1 MPSPVHAS
9 HDHAHETTTRLRTAF
24 VLNLTFTLVEVV
36 GGLFTNSL
44 AILSDSLH
52 DLGDSLSIG
61 FSWWMENRAHRP
73 SQGRYSYGFRRLSLV
88 AALVNA
94 IILILGSLIVLGQAF
109 PRLFDPQASNAR
121 GMLILAV
128 LGIVVN
134 GAAVLRMRG
143 GRGMN
148 AQMIAWHLLED
159 VLGWVAVLI
168 VSLSLLVTEIQI
180 LDPLLSMLITGYVLY
195 NVIRN
200 LRKTVAIFLQ
210 AAPADLDVH
219 AIEHELET
227 IAHVLSTHHT
237 HAWSLDGEHHV
248 LTTHLVVPAGASK
261 TEIVQV
267 KADALRLFRQI
278 DLEHTTIEV
287 EYEDE
292 DCRMRDE

>member
-1 MPSPVHAS
+1 M
-9 HDHAHETTTRLRTAF
+9 RTAF
-24 VLNLTFTLVEVV
+24 FLNLIFSVVEVV
-36 GGLFTNSL
+36 GGIYTNSL
-44 AILSDSLH
+44 AILSDALH
-52 DLGDSLSIG
+52 DLGDSLAIG

-73 SQGRYSYGFRRLSLV
+73 SQGRYSYGFRRLSLA

-94 IILILGSLIVLGQAF
+94 VVLMVGSLIILSQAI
-109 PRLFDPQASNAR
+109 PRLFDPQPSNAR
-121 GMLILAV
+121 GMVVLAV
-128 LGIVVN
+128 LGILVN

-143 GRGMN
+143 AQGMN
-148 AQMIAWHLLED
+148 AQIIAWHLLED

-168 VSLSLLVTEIQI
+168 VGLSLLVTDIEI
-180 LDPLLSMLITGYVLY
+180 LDPLLSILVTSYILY

-200 LRKTVAIFLQ
+200 LRKTIAIFLQ
-210 AAPADLDVH
+210 AAPADVDVH

-227 IAHVLSTHHT
+227 IPHVLSTHHT

-248 LTTHLVVPAGASK
+248 LTTHLVVPSGSSK
-261 TEIVQV
+261 AEILQV
-267 KADALRLFRQI
+267 KSDALHLFRQI

>member
-1 MPSPVHAS
+1 MPSPVRAS
-9 HDHAHETTTRLRTAF
+9 HDHAHDATTRLRTAF

-61 FSWWMENRAHRP
+61 FSWWMEHRAHRP

-94 IILILGSLIVLGQAF
+94 IVLILGSLIVLGQAI
-109 PRLFDPQASNAR
+109 PRLFAPQPSNAR
-121 GMLILAV
+121 GMLVLAV
-128 LGIVVN
+128 LGIIVN

-168 VSLSLLVTEIQI
+168 VSLSLLVTDIEI

-200 LRKTVAIFLQ
+200 LRRTVAIFLQ
-210 AAPADLDVH
+210 AAPADLDIH

-227 IAHVLSTHHT
+227 IVHVLSTHHT

>member
-94 IILILGSLIVLGQAF
+94 IILILGSLIILGQAI
-109 PRLFDPQASNAR
+109 PRLFEPQPSNAR
-121 GMLILAV
+121 GMLVLAV

-168 VSLSLLVTEIQI
+168 VSLSLLVTDIQI
-180 LDPLLSMLITGYVLY
+180 LDPLLSILITAYVLF

-219 AIEHELET
+219 ALEHALAT
-227 IAHVLSTHHT
+227 IPKVLSIHHT
-237 HAWSLDGEHHV
+237 HAWSLDGGHHV
-248 LTTHLVVPAGASK
+248 LTTHLVVASGASK
-261 TEIVQV
+261 DDVIQV
-267 KADALRLFRQI
+267 KCDALQIMEQI

-287 EYEDE
+287 E
-292 DCRMRDE
+292 

>member
-1 MPSPVHAS
+1 
-9 HDHAHETTTRLRTAF
+9 
-24 VLNLTFTLVEVV
+24 
-36 GGLFTNSL
+36 
-44 AILSDSLH
+44 
-52 DLGDSLSIG
+52 
-61 FSWWMENRAHRP
+61 
-73 SQGRYSYGFRRLSLV
+73 
-88 AALVNA
+88 
-94 IILILGSLIVLGQAF
+94 
-109 PRLFDPQASNAR
+109 
-121 GMLILAV
+121 
-128 LGIVVN
+128 
-134 GAAVLRMRG
+134 
-143 GRGMN
+143 
-148 AQMIAWHLLED
+148 
-159 VLGWVAVLI
+159 VAVLI
-168 VSLSLLVTEIQI
+168 VSLSLLVTDIQI

-210 AAPADLDVH
+210 AAPADIDVH
-219 AIEHELET
+219 AIEHALET